1 MISSDRTVFIPCHFS
16 FVIMSKGDD
25 TKAMIIEKA
34 AALFN
39 QQGYAGA
46 SMSDIMRVTGLQKG
60 GIYNHFQSKDD
71 LALQAFEYAIS
82 QIQRRYRLAWTSKSH
97 AVERILAIVD
107 EFQIYVNNPDHPI
120 IKGGCPLLNTAIESD
135 DNHPALREKAIQA
148 MNSWRQLFRHL
159 ISKGIQKG
167 EIKAD
172 VDGDEIASI
181 IISTLEGSVM
191 MSKLYNDSIHVERA
205 IRHLHDFLNH
215 KLQV

>member
-1 MISSDRTVFIPCHFS
+1 
-16 FVIMSKGDD
+16 MSKGET
-25 TKAMIIEKA
+25 TKAMIIEKS

-60 GIYNHFQSKDD
+60 GIYNHFHSKDD
-71 LALQAFEYAIS
+71 LALQAFDYAIS

-107 EFQIYVNNPDHPI
+107 EFQIYVDNPEHPI

-135 DNHPALREKAIQA
+135 DAHPALKERAIKA
-148 MNSWRQLFRHL
+148 MNAWRQLFRHL
-159 ISKGIQKG
+159 IIKGITKG
-167 EIKAD
+167 EIQAD
-172 VDGDEIASI
+172 TNADEIASI

-191 MSKLYNDSIHVERA
+191 MSKLYGDSIHVERA
-205 IRHLHDFLNH
+205 IGHLHDFLNL
-215 KLQV
+215 KLTA